1 MRVSGGA
8 HGTVAI
14 CNDRGGDGMV
24 DRMTGW
30 RVMQHAWMAVAVLLV
45 SACAQLPMYTTLPVE
60 VRPSPNFGERRPD
73 YVIIH
78 HTGNDAVERALVTL
92 TNPAREVSA
101 HYLIARD
108 GRIIYLV
115 DELKRAWH
123 AGDSY
128 WGGNRDLNSASVGIE
143 LDNNG
148 REPYAEAQIAALMA
162 LLGDLKSRWNIPA
175 ANVLGHG
182 DIAPG
187 RKVDPGALFPWRR
200 LAVAGFGLW
209 CDPPFDAVPTGADD
223 TTLLSALGYDVTV
236 PWSAVAAF
244 KRHWAPEER
253 VAGAQGLSEAQRG
266 LLQCLI
272 HKQQAGD
279 PAGSK

>member
-1 MRVSGGA
+1 MAERV
-8 HGTVAI
+8 V
-14 CNDRGGDGMV
+14 RW
-24 DRMTGW
+24 RTGL
-30 RVMQHAWMAVAVLLV
+30 AAAALLL
-45 SACAQLPMYTTLPVE
+45 SACAQLPVYTTLPVD
-60 VRPSPNFGERRPD
+60 VRPSPNVGERRPN

-78 HTGNDAVERALVTL
+78 HTTNDTVERALATL
-92 TNPAREVSA
+92 TNPARGVSA

-128 WGGNRDLNSASVGIE
+128 WGGNRDINSSSIGIE

-148 REPYAEAQIAALMA
+148 REPFAEAQITALMA
-162 LLGDLKSRWNIPA
+162 LLADLKTRWNIPA

-182 DIAPG
+182 DVAPG
-187 RKVDPGALFPWRR
+187 RKVDPSALFPWRR
-200 LAVAGFGLW
+200 LAAAGFGLW
-209 CDPPFDAVPTGADD
+209 CEPPYDPAPAGVDD

-244 KRHWAPEER
+244 KRHWAVEDKLTGESTQELTPE
-253 VAGAQGLSEAQRG
+253 QRG
-266 LLQCLI
+266 MLQCLI
-272 HKQQAGD
+272 RKQQTG
-279 PAGSK
+279 